1 VTRRYWPAILALLSV
16 IVFGSYLAYTNH
28 LVSQI
33 RAEAQ
38 AHSEMYATVQRGLI
52 AVEDDGALNAL
63 LELQRSLKRLG
74 VPIVVFDP
82 QGRPYAAENI
92 PFDPDFNSAAG
103 RARVQAFAQRLAQ
116 QHAPIAARGI
126 GTIYFGSPPI
136 VRWLV
141 WMPWLQAAG
150 ALILVLVALAVIR
163 SNVRE
168 TRERLW
174 ASMARELAHQ
184 MGTPL
189 SSLSGWIEV
198 LRLPPVQRD
207 AMAST
212 EKIAD
217 VVSADVDRLE
227 RVSRR
232 FELIGQRPRLE
243 LVSID
248 VVINELV
255 SYLTPRLPRLAQG
268 IELKVRVARQLPQL
282 EANRVLLAWA
292 LENIVKNAIDALA
305 GRGGRITVVARAG
318 NGTVDVDIA
327 DNGPGIDAAV
337 RDRIF
342 EAGVSTKSS
351 GWGVGL
357 SLSQRII
364 EDLHGG
370 RISVRDRARGGAV
383 FEVELPQAGTR
394 RRPRFRLFS

>member
-1 VTRRYWPAILALLSV
+1 M
-16 IVFGSYLAYTNH
+16 VFGSYLAYTNH

-33 RAEAQ
+33 RAESQ
-38 AHSEMYATVQRGLI
+38 VHSEMYATVQRGLI
-52 AVEDDGALNAL
+52 SLDEDGSLNAL
-63 LELQRSLKRLG
+63 VELQQSLKRLG
-74 VPIVVFDP
+74 VPIVAFDP
-82 QGRPYAAENI
+82 TGRPYAAENA
-92 PFDPDFNSAAG
+92 PFTPDFNSAAG
-103 RARVQAFAQRLAQ
+103 RERVKNFAIELSKE
-116 QHAPIAARGI
+116 HAPITAPGI
-126 GTIYFGSPPI
+126 GTIFFGSPPI

-141 WMPWLQAAG
+141 WVPWLQAAG
-150 ALILVLVALAVIR
+150 ALFLILIALAVIR

-198 LRLPPVQRD
+198 LRLPAMERD

-212 EKIAD
+212 DKIAD

-232 FELIGQRPRLE
+232 FEMIGKPPRLE
-243 LVSID
+243 
-248 VVINELV
+248 VVEVDAVVDELV
-255 SYLTPRLPRLAQG
+255 SYLRPRLPRLGHG
-268 IELKVRVARQLPQL
+268 IELRARVARNLPKI
-282 EANRVLLAWA
+282 EANHVLLVWA

-305 GRGGRITVVARAG
+305 GRGGHITIIARNGHG
-318 NGTVDVDIA
+318 NVELQIA
-327 DNGPGIDAAV
+327 DDGPGIDASV

-342 EAGVSTKSS
+342 DAGVTTKSS

-357 SLSQRII
+357 SLTQRIV

-370 RISVRDRARGGAV
+370 RITVHNRASGGAV
-383 FEVELPQAGTR
+383 FDIRLPPVGARKQR
-394 RRPRFRLFS
+394 RWRLSV

>member
-1 VTRRYWPAILALLSV
+1 M
-16 IVFGSYLAYTNH
+16 VFGSYLAYTNH

-33 RAEAQ
+33 RAESQ
-38 AHSEMYATVQRGLI
+38 VHSEMYATVQRGLI
-52 AVEDDGALNAL
+52 SLDDDASLTALV
-63 LELQRSLKRLG
+63 ELQQSLKRLG
-74 VPIVVFDP
+74 VPIVAFDP
-82 QGRPYAAENI
+82 TGRPYAAENV
-92 PFDPDFNSAAG
+92 PFVPDFNSAEG
-103 RARVQAFAQRLAQ
+103 RARVKDFALDLSK
-116 QHAPIAARGI
+116 QHAPITAPGI
-126 GTIYFGSPPI
+126 GTIFYGSPPI

-150 ALILVLVALAVIR
+150 AVFLILIALAIIR

-198 LRLPPVQRD
+198 LRLPAMERE

-212 EKIAD
+212 DKIAD

-232 FELIGQRPRLE
+232 FEMIGKPPKLE
-243 LVSID
+243 VMEVD
-248 VVINELV
+248 VVIDELV
-255 SYLTPRLPRLAQG
+255 SYLRPRLPHLGKG
-268 IELKVRVARQLPQL
+268 IDLRVRVAKDLDKV
-282 EANRVLLAWA
+282 EANRVLLVWA
-292 LENIVKNAIDALA
+292 LENIVRNAMDALA
-305 GRGGRITVVARAG
+305 GRDGRITIVARNG
-318 NGTVDVDIA
+318 NGNVELQIA
-327 DNGPGIDAAV
+327 DDGPGIDASV

-342 EAGVSTKSS
+342 DAGVSTKGS

-357 SLSQRII
+357 SLTQRIV

-370 RISVRDRARGGAV
+370 RITVHNRPSGGAV
-383 FEVELPQAGTR
+383 FDIKLPAVGARKTR
-394 RRPRFRLFS
+394 RWRLSV